1 MAYWKFD
8 NFLIKCQGLTDGRNW
23 NLFNSP
29 DLLCILILK
38 LLMTNGRW
46 NRRVQFTW
54 KNQPREPGF
63 ADFIK
68 FIDKELELV
77 NDPLWSWEAVDQHTK
92 RKDRERE
99 SLTKMDRQFKVLL
112 TILLEGGSQ
121 EKDCNKDI
129 NYIVTYVTCTKT
141 VAYPE
146 FFWED
151 WYTYKTHEGATME
164 KFVTRYYKNALPGSV
179 YSEIFL

>member
-1 MAYWKFD
+1 
-8 NFLIKCQGLTDGRNW
+8 
-23 NLFNSP
+23 
-29 DLLCILILK
+29 
-38 LLMTNGRW
+38 
-46 NRRVQFTW
+46 
-54 KNQPREPGF
+54 
-63 ADFIK
+63 
-68 FIDKELELV
+68 
-77 NDPLWSWEAVDQHTK
+77 
-92 RKDRERE
+92 
-99 SLTKMDRQFKVLL
+99 MDRQFKVLL

-129 NYIVTYVTCTKT
+129 NYILTYVICTKT

>member
-1 MAYWKFD
+1 
-8 NFLIKCQGLTDGRNW
+8 
-23 NLFNSP
+23 
-29 DLLCILILK
+29 
-38 LLMTNGRW
+38 
-46 NRRVQFTW
+46 
-54 KNQPREPGF
+54 
-63 ADFIK
+63 
-68 FIDKELELV
+68 
-77 NDPLWSWEAVDQHTK
+77 
-92 RKDRERE
+92 
-99 SLTKMDRQFKVLL
+99 MDRQFKVLL

-129 NYIVTYVTCTKT
+129 NYIVTCVICTKT